1 MDKVKSYRKVI
12 LPRTRL
18 AGRDIQSRLLVA
30 KSGMFARNCVLSGKC
45 WEERTFPLYAKVK
58 PVITN
63 YPIGEEYLGRIS
75 SASGNALNVMPS
87 NKPGITS
94 TAYCALAAPNDWI
107 QYSHT
112 ARPVTVDGYEF
123 ITHGDYSPRKWEFQG
138 SYDGVNWTTLDSV
151 VRVDSWTPG
160 VLNTYSGT
168 VVPENRGAYTM
179 HRLVVTDFDA
189 ATCRIYHF
197 QFFDADVDNAQSIYL
212 DADAAHPLQIAF
224 ADGFDEDGLAKS
236 VVKTI
241 TTGTSLDFSADLPLL
256 DALNNQFLNQ
266 FYGGSAKFYAVYDA
280 AGDILSYELEPI
292 YQGQIFPT
300 YVVPSLDSDTGNA
313 GNPASIFDP
322 LIDGLWGVQNSGET
336 KSATFSYATPLF
348 TDSFS
353 ISFRFYTSSST
364 YYLSVDLSEDGVNYD
379 TYAKYSGSSK
389 TGYTEVGSGTKTMEI
404 LLPRVYSLQRVRLYV
419 TKSSTTNSSYYTHI
433 YHLRFNDI
441 TKNPDRRL
449 YQGKTYYYDIVS
461 EEWVHEYRV
470 PLGMVHIGR
479 NVDDTAWVISS
490 FTPTH
495 IPQMVTVPWFR
506 NTSHFD

>member
-18 AGRDIQSRLLVA
+18 AGRDVQSQILTA
-30 KSGMFARNCVLSGKC
+30 QTGMFARNCVLSGKC
-45 WEERTFPLYAKVK
+45 WEERTMPLYAKVK
-58 PVITN
+58 PVITTFV
-63 YPIGEEYLGRIS
+63 LGDEPLGLIS
-75 SASGNALNVMPS
+75 SASGIAKNAMPS
-87 NKPGITS
+87 NKPGIS
-94 TAYCALAAPNDWI
+94 SSGYCELGAFNDWI

-112 ARPVTVDGYEF
+112 ARPVTVDVYEF

-138 SYDGVNWTTLDSV
+138 SNDGVNWTTLDSV
-151 VRVDSWTPG
+151 VYVDSWTPG

-179 HRLVVTDFDA
+179 HRLVVTEFDA

-224 ADGFDEDGLAKS
+224 ADGFDEGGVAKS
-236 VVKTI
+236 IVKTI
-241 TTGTSLDFSADLPLL
+241 ATGTSVDFSADLPIL
-256 DALNNQFLNQ
+256 ATSNGQFLNQ
-266 FYGGSAKFYAVYDA
+266 YGGSAKLYAVYDA
-280 AGDILSYELEPI
+280 GEDTLSYELEPT
-292 YQGQIFPT
+292 YQGQIYPT
-300 YVVPSLDSDTGNA
+300 LVTPLVDSDTGNV
-313 GNPASIFDP
+313 GDPATVFDP
-322 LIDGLWGVQNSGET
+322 AMDGLWGVQNSGET
-336 KSATFSYATPLF
+336 KSVTFSYATPLF

-353 ISFRFYTSSST
+353 IRFGFYSSSNL

-389 TGYTEVGSGTKTMEI
+389 TGYTAVGTGTKTMEI

-419 TKSSTTNSSYYTHI
+419 TKSSTTYPSYYTHI

-449 YQGKTYYYDIVS
+449 YQGKTYYYDSVNDV
-461 EEWVHEYRV
+461 WVHEYRV

-479 NVDDTAWVISS
+479 NADDTAWIISS

-506 NTSHFD
+506 NMTAYD